1 VPQVLGDR
9 SRPDLIRHLLTK
21 PAACGLFCARNI
33 APLPRGPWSLPNVPR
48 AVGRGRWTVDRGH
61 ISAAFSVRLP
71 DGFCCGP
78 IDQAPVPDRPG
89 TRAPAPG
96 SAPRGPRCFCH
107 DTAPRPAP
115 RGPRLGTRGARP
127 PIASPAPWIAG
138 RGPRA
143 TPRRPR
149 RHSGIKVHVSYKQYC
164 EKKIRCSTWNI
175 FRRKNR

>member
-78 IDQAPVPDRPG
+78 IDQAPVPP
-89 TRAPAPG
+89 
-96 SAPRGPRCFCH
+96 PRGPRPVGRVAFVM
-107 DTAPRPAP
+107 TPRPAP
-115 RGPRLGTRGARP
+115 RPV
-127 PIASPAPWIAG
+127 G
-138 RGPRA
+138 RGWGPVGPVRRLRL
-143 TPRRPR
+143 PRRGSLAVGRAPR
-149 RHSGIKVHVSYKQYC
+149 HAARGGTAASRCMFLTNSTVKKRYGVPRGTFSV
-164 EKKIRCSTWNI
+164 EKTGKPEKGR
-175 FRRKNR
+175 